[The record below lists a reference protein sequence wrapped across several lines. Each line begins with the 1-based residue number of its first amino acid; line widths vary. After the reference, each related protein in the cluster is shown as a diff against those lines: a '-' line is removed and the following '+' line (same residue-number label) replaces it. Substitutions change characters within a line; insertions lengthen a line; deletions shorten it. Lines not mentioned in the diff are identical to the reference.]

1 MKIGV
6 VGCAGR
12 MGQMLSRYVLD
23 TDGCEL
29 IGGSEKTDTA
39 IGKDI
44 GDIIQC
50 KPLGVK
56 VSSTEELFEKADAV
70 IDFTTPEATVS
81 NAVLAVKTGTSL
93 IIGTT
98 GFSKEQQEII
108 ENAAKKTVIVQAPN
122 MSIGVNLLFTLV
134 EKIARTLDDSY
145 DIEILEMHHSNKI
158 DAPSG
163 TALGLGKAAAK
174 GRGVELDDV
183 AEKVRDGIIGARA
196 KGEIGFATLRGGDVV
211 GEHSVIFA
219 SNGERIEISH
229 KASSRKIFVKGAIK
243 AALWAKNK
251 PLGLYSMQDVLEL
264 S

>member
-1 MKIGV
+1 
-6 VGCAGR
+6 
-12 MGQMLSRYVLD
+12 
-23 TDGCEL
+23 
-29 IGGSEKTDTA
+29 
-39 IGKDI
+39 
-44 GDIIQC
+44 
-50 KPLGVK
+50 
-56 VSSTEELFEKADAV
+56 
-70 IDFTTPEATVS
+70 
-81 NAVLAVKTGTSL
+81 
-93 IIGTT
+93 
-98 GFSKEQQEII
+98 
-108 ENAAKKTVIVQAPN
+108 QAPN

-145 DIEILEMHHSNKI
+145 DIEILEMHHRNKV

-183 AEKVRDGIIGARA
+183 AEKVRNGIIGARA

-229 KASSRKIFVKGAIK
+229 KASSREIFVKGALK
-243 AALWAKNK
+243 AALWTRKK
-251 PLGLYSMQDVLEL
+251 HFGLYSMQDVLEL